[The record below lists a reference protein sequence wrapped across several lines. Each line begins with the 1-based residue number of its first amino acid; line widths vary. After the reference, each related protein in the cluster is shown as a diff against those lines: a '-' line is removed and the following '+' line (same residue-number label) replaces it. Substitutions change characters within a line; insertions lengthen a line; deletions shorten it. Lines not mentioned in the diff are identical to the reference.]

1 MSGSPLVM
9 GTTGAGD
16 AKSRGHRGQGNVS
29 KCRPGTTRFFHGTWA
44 WARTTASLQHAH
56 MGKLAQQ
63 PGAP

>member
-1 MSGSPLVM
+1 MGGGPLVM

-29 KCRPGTTRFFHGTWA
+29 KCRPGTKRLFQGTSSR
-44 WARTTASLQHAH
+44 ARTKASLQHAH

-63 PGAP
+63 PGAH